1 MQKKTLSAIVAVLA
15 VAVAVVA
22 GFYFRKNKGPGESI
36 SAAYDL
42 SCEPGGLP
50 EGWYVSSYE
59 NDYRA
64 YGDGSG
70 VVTLSSDI
78 ADDLRLCKT
87 VQVEEASL
95 YVLTGYIATEGVAEG
110 RGASLS
116 IDNYSLDKSCVY
128 SGGLTGDN
136 DFTETKLYFETRPGQ
151 TEVVLALRLGG
162 YSEAS
167 RGTVRFR
174 DVTLR
179 SGAEGEGHYQLLEAW
194 GGSDDDSD
202 DAFRDEEHYRSFFAV
217 IVWAAVL
224 SGVLLLFGVY
234 RNRRLLTGR
243 TLPDKSY
250 WGGFAFIVAVGL
262 LLRLI
267 LCALFRGHDSDM
279 GCFIAWG
286 QDVARNGAR
295 QFYWAAGHDW
305 YDYPPGYMLF
315 LGGYSAILN
324 LFNVDTGTVFGIFLY
339 MLPAAAA
346 DLGLSLL
353 LMAFAR
359 RQRINNS
366 GALILGGL
374 VFLNPALLFLT
385 GAWGQIDSI
394 LTLWLVVSFLLLLHR
409 EPGRSFDRNRIL
421 SGAVFGLAV
430 MTKWQA
436 LMFGPVYAMAHLFL
450 IRWGEKETKQ
460 DVRNWGLVV
469 VKWLIL
475 TRETIN
481 TIVRI
486 RLGKKEAQQDLR
498 DTLLSAL
505 AAFAVI
511 LLISLPFK
519 GDESLLWFV
528 ERFLTASSHY
538 DYATVEAYNYFAF
551 CGANWKRAGEYIIP
565 RVLTFKQFGT
575 IAICIAIF
583 CGFMMILRRYQ
594 REKGLNRSLDQ
605 DKGFLF
611 LAASLTMALIFTFGH
626 YMHERYVVPVL
637 VMLLFAYAYYKDRRL
652 LLIALLFTVT
662 TFLNEMMAQYVVSN
676 GAIDVIRGG
685 REHNTVLRFWS
696 LAEVVICLSF
706 GGVAA
711 DMAHDLRGKLGAL
724 FQREADDRPSRLYT
738 FIEEGLK
745 K

>member
-15 VAVAVVA
+15 VAVIVVA
-22 GFYFRKNKGPGESI
+22 GFYFKKHRGGGGSVY
-36 SAAYDL
+36 AAYDL
-42 SCEPGGLP
+42 SGAAGSLP
-50 EGWYVSSYE
+50 DGWYVNSYE
-59 NDYRA
+59 NEYEA
-64 YGDGSG
+64 SGDGTG
-70 VVTLSSDI
+70 VITLSSDV
-78 ADDLRLCKT
+78 ADDLRLCKKIT
-87 VQVEEASL
+87 VQEGSL
-95 YVLTGYIATEGVAEG
+95 YVLSGYIATEGVEEG

-128 SGGLTGDN
+128 SEGLSGDN
-136 DFTETKLYFETRPGQ
+136 DFTETNLYFETKPGQ
-151 TEVVLALRLGG
+151 TEIILALRLGG

-167 RGTVRFR
+167 RGTVRFK
-174 DVTLR
+174 DLTLR
-179 SGAEGEGHYQLLEAW
+179 SGTAEEGRYQLLEAW
-194 GGSDDDSD
+194 GGSGDDDD
-202 DAFRDEEHYRSFFAV
+202 DAFRDEEHYKSFFAV

-224 SGVLLLFGVY
+224 SGILLLFGVY
-234 RNRRLLTGR
+234 RNRRLLTGK
-243 TLPDKSY
+243 TLPDKSF
-250 WGGFAFIVAVGL
+250 WGGFGFIVVVGI

-279 GCFIAWG
+279 GCFIGWG
-286 QDVARNGAR
+286 QDIARNGTR
-295 QFYWAAGHDW
+295 DFYWAPGHDW

-315 LGGYSAILN
+315 LGGYSVVLN
-324 LFNVDTGTVFGIFLY
+324 LFRVDTGTVLGIFLY
-339 MLPAAAA
+339 MLPAVGA
-346 DLGLSLL
+346 DLALALL
-353 LMAFAR
+353 LMSFAR
-359 RQRINNS
+359 KQRINNS

-385 GAWGQIDSI
+385 GAWGQIDSV
-394 LTLWLVVSFLLLLHR
+394 LTLWLVVSFLLLLDR
-409 EPGRSFDRNRIL
+409 RPGKAFDRNRIL

-450 IRWGEKETKQ
+450 IRWGEKEA
-460 DVRNWGLVV
+460 WS
-469 VKWLIL
+469 
-475 TRETIN
+475 
-481 TIVRI
+481 
-486 RLGKKEAQQDLR
+486 DLR
-498 DTLLSAL
+498 DTVLGAM

-511 LLISLPFK
+511 LLIALPFK

-528 ERFLTASSHY
+528 DRFLTASAHY

-551 CGANWKRAGEYIIP
+551 CGANWKRAGEHIIP

-575 IAICIAIF
+575 IAICFAIL
-583 CGFMMILRRYQ
+583 CGFMTILRRYQ
-594 REKGLNRSLDQ
+594 REKGLEKTLDQ

-626 YMHERYVVPVL
+626 YMHERYVVPIL
-637 VMLLFAYAYYKDRRL
+637 VMLLFAYAFYKDRRL

-685 REHNTVLRFWS
+685 REHNTVLRFWA
-696 LAEVVICLSF
+696 LAEVLVCLYF
-706 GGVAA
+706 GFVAA
-711 DMAHDLRGKLGAL
+711 DMAHDIRGKLGGL
-724 FQREADDRPSRLYT
+724 LQREGEAGPSKLYA

>member
-15 VAVAVVA
+15 VAVIAVA
-22 GFYFRKNKGPGESI
+22 GFYFKKQKGGGETI
-36 SAAYDL
+36 STAYDL
-42 SCEPGGLP
+42 TSKAGALP
-50 EGWYVSSYE
+50 DGWYVNSYE
-59 NDYRA
+59 DQYQV
-64 YGDGSG
+64 YGDESG
-70 VVTLSSDI
+70 VVTLQSDI
-78 ADDLRLCKT
+78 ADDLRLCKKVT
-87 VQVEEASL
+87 VQEGSL
-95 YVLTGYIATEGVAEG
+95 YVLAGYIATEGVANG

-128 SGGLTGDN
+128 TQGLQGDN
-136 DFTETKLYFETRPGQ
+136 DFTETKLYFETKPGQ
-151 TEVVLALRLGG
+151 TEIILALRLGG

-167 RGTVRFR
+167 SGTVRFK
-174 DVTLR
+174 DVSLR
-179 SGAEGEGHYQLLEAW
+179 SGTADEGRYQLLEAW
-194 GGSDDDSD
+194 GGSSNDDDD
-202 DAFRDEEHYRSFFAV
+202 DAFRDEEHYKSFFAV

-224 SGVLLLFGVY
+224 SGVLLIFGIY
-234 RNRRLLTGR
+234 RNRKLLTGR
-243 TLPDKSY
+243 TLPEKGY
-250 WGGFAFIVAVGL
+250 WGGFAFIVVVGL

-267 LCALFRGHDSDM
+267 LCALYRGHDSDM
-279 GCFIAWG
+279 GCFIGWG
-286 QDVARNGAR
+286 QDIARNGTQ

-315 LGGYSAILN
+315 LGGYSAVLN
-324 LFNVDTGTVFGIFLY
+324 LFRVDTGTVLGIFLY
-339 MLPAAAA
+339 MLPAIAA
-346 DLGLSLL
+346 DLFLSLL
-353 LMAFAR
+353 LMSFAR
-359 RQRINNS
+359 KQRINNA

-394 LTLWLVVSFLLLLHR
+394 LTLWLVVSFLLLLDPK
-409 EPGRSFDRNRIL
+409 PGTVDRNRVL

-450 IRWGEKETKQ
+450 VRWGEKEA
-460 DVRNWGLVV
+460 
-469 VKWLIL
+469 
-475 TRETIN
+475 
-481 TIVRI
+481 
-486 RLGKKEAQQDLR
+486 GKDLR
-498 DTLLSAL
+498 DTVLSAL

-519 GDESLLWFV
+519 GDQGLFWFV
-528 ERFLTASSHY
+528 DRFMTASAHY

-551 CGANWKRAGEYIIP
+551 CGANWKRAGEYILP
-565 RVLTFKQFGT
+565 NVLTFKQFGT
-575 IAICIAIF
+575 VAILLAIL
-583 CGFMMILRRYQ
+583 CGFLTILRRRQ
-594 REKGLNRSLDQ
+594 AQKRLDSTLSE

-626 YMHERYVVPVL
+626 YMHERYVVPIL
-637 VMLLFAYAYYKDRRL
+637 VMLLFAYAFYKDRRL

-676 GAIDVIRGG
+676 AAMSIVRGG

-696 LAEVVICLSF
+696 GAEVLVCLSF
-706 GGVAA
+706 GFVVV
-711 DMAHDLRGKLGAL
+711 DMLHDLRGKLGL
-724 FQREADDRPSRLYT
+724 FLDREEEKGPSKLYS